1 MRGTSSDRTAEE
13 ALRGFTGGRG
23 TTPWL
28 WRNREVE
35 RFVEWLRERNASSAA
50 ACGFAGLD
58 LFSARASARMVVDCV
73 GYCWRPTSHWL
84 ISTQVVEYLE
94 LVDPPAS
101 RAAADRYGCFL
112 AATCAEIEPST
123 GIRVTAP

>member
-28 WRNREVE
+28 WRNKEVVH
-35 RFVEWLRERNASSAA
+35 FVEWLRERNASSAA

-58 LFSARASARMVVDCV
+58 LFSARASACV
-73 GYCWRPTSHWL
+73 
-84 ISTQVVEYLE
+84 
-94 LVDPPAS
+94 
-101 RAAADRYGCFL
+101 
-112 AATCAEIEPST
+112 EINP
-123 GIRVTAP
+123 